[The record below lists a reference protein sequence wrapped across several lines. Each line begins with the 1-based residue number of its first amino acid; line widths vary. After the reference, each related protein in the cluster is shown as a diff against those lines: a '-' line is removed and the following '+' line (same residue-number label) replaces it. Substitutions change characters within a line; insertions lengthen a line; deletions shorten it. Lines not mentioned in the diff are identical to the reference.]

1 MYKLTKIVPLMDFGR
16 CVSTM
21 IAGIG
26 LDIIELDRIRRI
38 VERQPG
44 FIKRILTINEIEK
57 FASLSKERKVEFL
70 AGRFAVKE
78 AYSKAL
84 GTGIGEEFSFQDIEV
99 LNDEKG
105 KPMIHL
111 LKNLPLTYNV
121 HVSITHTRQYAAAQ
135 VILEMVG

>member
-1 MYKLTKIVPLMDFGR
+1 
-16 CVSTM
+16 M
-21 IAGIG
+21 ITGIG

-38 VERQPG
+38 VDRQPA

-84 GTGIGEEFSFQDIEV
+84 GTGIGEEIGFQDIEV
-99 LNDEKG
+99 LNDDRG
-105 KPMIHL
+105 KPFIEI
-111 LKNLPLTYNV
+111 LKDTSSKDRILVT
-121 HVSITHTRQYAAAQ
+121 ITHTRQYAAAQ
-135 VILEMVG
+135 VILEEREGN

>member
-1 MYKLTKIVPLMDFGR
+1 
-16 CVSTM
+16 M
-21 IAGIG
+21 ITGIG

-57 FASLSKERKVEFL
+57 FAALSKERKVEFL

-84 GTGIGEEFSFQDIEV
+84 GTGIGEEIGFQDIEV
-99 LNDEKG
+99 SNDEKG
-105 KPMIHL
+105 KPYINI
-111 LKNLPLTYNV
+111 LKETTSDTNIF
-121 HVSITHTRQYAAAQ
+121 VSITHTRQYAAAQ
-135 VILEMVG
+135 VILQER

>member
-1 MYKLTKIVPLMDFGR
+1 
-16 CVSTM
+16 M

-44 FIKRILTINEIEK
+44 FIKRILTINEIETY
-57 FASLSKERKVEFL
+57 ATLSKERKVEFL

-84 GTGIGEEFSFQDIEV
+84 GTGIGEEISFQDIEV
-99 LNDEKG
+99 INDERG
-105 KPMIHL
+105 KPIIKL
-111 LKNLPLTYNV
+111 LKKLPQADTI

-135 VILEMVG
+135 VLLER

>member
-1 MYKLTKIVPLMDFGR
+1 MIV
-16 CVSTM
+16 
-21 IAGIG
+21 GIG

-44 FIKRILTINEIEK
+44 FIKRILTIKEIEK
-57 FASLSKERKVEFL
+57 FTTLSKERKVEFL

-84 GTGIGEEFSFQDIEV
+84 GTGIGEEIGFHDIEV

-105 KPMIHL
+105 KPVIHL
-111 LKNLPLTYNV
+111 IKEFPVTFTI
-121 HVSITHTRQYAAAQ
+121 HVSISHTRQYAAAQ
-135 VILEMVG
+135 VILEK

>member
-1 MYKLTKIVPLMDFGR
+1 
-16 CVSTM
+16 M

-57 FASLSKERKVEFL
+57 YATLSKERKVEFL

-84 GTGIGEEFSFQDIEV
+84 GTGIGEEISFQDIEV
-99 LNDEKG
+99 INDERG
-105 KPMIHL
+105 KPIIKL
-111 LKNLPLTYNV
+111 LKELPQTDTI
-121 HVSITHTRQYAAAQ
+121 HVSITHSRQYAAAQ
-135 VILEMVG
+135 VLLER

>member
-1 MYKLTKIVPLMDFGR
+1 MYKIWQLVLLIGLEGV
-16 CVSTM
+16 VIHM
-21 IAGIG
+21 ITGIG

-57 FASLSKERKVEFL
+57 FATLSKERKVEFL

-84 GTGIGEEFSFQDIEV
+84 GTGIGEGIGFQDIEV
-99 LNDEKG
+99 NNDEKG
-105 KPMIHL
+105 KPYINI
-111 LKNLPLTYNV
+111 LKETPENPSIF
-121 HVSITHTRQYAAAQ
+121 VSITHTRQYAAAQ
-135 VILEMVG
+135 VILQER

>member
-1 MYKLTKIVPLMDFGR
+1 
-16 CVSTM
+16 M
-21 IAGIG
+21 ITGIG

-57 FASLSKERKVEFL
+57 YANLSKERKVEFL

-84 GTGIGEEFSFQDIEV
+84 GTGIGEEIGFQDIEV
-99 LNDEKG
+99 NNDEKG
-105 KPMIHL
+105 KPYIKI
-111 LKNLPLTYNV
+111 LKETPSSTSIF
-121 HVSITHTRQYAAAQ
+121 VSITHTRQYAAAQ
-135 VILEMVG
+135 VILQER

>member
-1 MYKLTKIVPLMDFGR
+1 MEGVVLH
-16 CVSTM
+16 M
-21 IAGIG
+21 ITGIG

-57 FASLSKERKVEFL
+57 YANLSKERKVEFL

-84 GTGIGEEFSFQDIEV
+84 GTGIGEEIGFQDIEV
-99 LNDEKG
+99 NNDEKG
-105 KPMIHL
+105 KPYIKI
-111 LKNLPLTYNV
+111 LKETPSSTSIF
-121 HVSITHTRQYAAAQ
+121 VSITHTRQYAAAQ
-135 VILEMVG
+135 VILQER

>member
-1 MYKLTKIVPLMDFGR
+1 MYKIWKLVLLIGLEGV
-16 CVSTM
+16 VIHM
-21 IAGIG
+21 ITGIG

-57 FASLSKERKVEFL
+57 FATLSKERKVEFL

-84 GTGIGEEFSFQDIEV
+84 GTGIGEGIGFQDIEV
-99 LNDEKG
+99 NNDEKG
-105 KPMIHL
+105 KPYINI
-111 LKNLPLTYNV
+111 LKETPENPSIF
-121 HVSITHTRQYAAAQ
+121 VSITHTRQYAAAQ
-135 VILEMVG
+135 VILQER